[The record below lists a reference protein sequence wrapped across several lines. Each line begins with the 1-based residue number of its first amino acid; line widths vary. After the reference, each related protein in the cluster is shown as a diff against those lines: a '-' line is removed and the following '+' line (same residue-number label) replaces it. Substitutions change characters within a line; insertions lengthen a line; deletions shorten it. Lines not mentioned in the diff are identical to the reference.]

1 MLSETKGRDE
11 GRKGRGKGKES
22 SNIIM
27 LVMTM
32 SGDEGEKSALLLWSY
47 SLSRLELPGSEA
59 NRGRLK
65 GAAHAC

>member
-47 SLSRLELPGSEA
+47 S
-59 NRGRLK
+59 NK
-65 GAAHAC
+65 